1 MIETN
6 VTEQVTSTNNNIT
19 TTTTTTTTS
28 TLKPC
33 VLNLWA
39 AMGATD
45 AAQEKTMLSS
55 VSTQMNNAVEGGSSM
70 VGVLTKYNPAALLY
84 KGGSHIGSTG
94 VNIVGSIGN
103 TMSFGYFAK
112 KRGKD
117 GEEDHA
123 GMLDSICCNLFVLVA
138 IIAANSA

>member
-6 VTEQVTSTNNNIT
+6 VTEQFTSTNNNIT
-19 TTTTTTTTS
+19 TATTTTTS
-28 TLKPC
+28 TLKPG

-45 AAQEKTMLSS
+45 ASQEKTMLSS

-117 GEEDHA
+117 GDEEHA
-123 GMLDSICCNLFVLVA
+123 GILGSLCCNMIVLVA
-138 IIAANSA
+138 IKV